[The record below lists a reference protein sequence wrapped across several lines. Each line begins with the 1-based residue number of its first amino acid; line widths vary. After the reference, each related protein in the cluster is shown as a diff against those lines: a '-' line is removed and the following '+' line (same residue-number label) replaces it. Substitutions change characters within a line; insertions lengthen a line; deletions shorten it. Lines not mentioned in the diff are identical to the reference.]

1 MCAQGMNVHVQL
13 CACKLCKC
21 VCKLYDLGARARAIA
36 GAQALQVSARKSAVV
51 IGALSAEGSL
61 ATLPAFFDVDFD
73 RPPLFDKYES
83 ESR

>member
-1 MCAQGMNVHVQL
+1 MWPHEVASAGGVVAL
-13 CACKLCKC
+13 
-21 VCKLYDLGARARAIA
+21 ARALSAPPAAARQRAVLDKH
-36 GAQALQVSARKSAVV
+36 GPRSLRFFYVYL
-51 IGALSAEGSL
+51 LSAEGSL